1 VTIDRP
7 DQPWG
12 LADRFL
18 FIIKTMTLGENLRR
32 KREEKG
38 ITLEKASQETKI
50 RIQFLQ
56 AIENGEMDR
65 MPSPTQAKGFAR
77 LYASFLGMDE
87 RTLFDDEIISSYSS
101 SNNSETGI
109 SEENAEEISRH
120 VEEPVSKPKKAV
132 EPIQENSNP
141 RARFKDLIPKE
152 KELNRSSQVF
162 KQIGEELRQQRESLG
177 LTLADVERLTKIREI
192 YLYSLEQGNV
202 DALPSTVQ
210 GRGILNNYSNFLSID
225 PVKIQNKF
233 AEGLQQKRL
242 ETAAVELTSFDGK
255 TVTTKKTPV
264 TGWRRF
270 LTIDLLVGTSVLV
283 ILSVLVIWGAIQV
296 IGSSHSVAEPTIDS
310 ISDILVN
317 PGTETGSVETSGS
330 PEVTLETAQ
339 PTQGISTVPVDI
351 LATITSVNTGS
362 IQLVVVALQRS
373 YLKVTSDGKEV
384 FNGRIIPGNVYTFTG
399 STRILLNSG
408 NAGGIQI
415 YFNQNDMGIL
425 GMVGEVISL
434 EFTSKGYVTSTPM
447 FTPSPTATLPPTLTQ
462 RATVTPT
469 VTPTIPTPTITPKT
483 TVN

>member
-1 VTIDRP
+1 MTI
-7 DQPWG
+7 
-12 LADRFL
+12 
-18 FIIKTMTLGENLRR
+18 GEKLRHR
-32 KREEKG
+32 REDKG
-38 ITLEKASQETKI
+38 ISLEKAAQETKI

-56 AIENGEMDR
+56 AIENNEIGNMA
-65 MPSPTQAKGFAR
+65 SPTQAKGFTR
-77 LYASFLGMDE
+77 LYASFLEMDVWS
-87 RTLFDDEIISSYSS
+87 LFD
-101 SNNSETGI
+101 
-109 SEENAEEISRH
+109 EENANTIVLPNESQTGIIDDKSTKGSL
-120 VEEPVSKPKKAV
+120 SKKESIRELKKSV
-132 EPIQENSNP
+132 EPIPENANP

-152 KELNRSSQVF
+152 KELAQSTQLF
-162 KQIGEELRQQRESLG
+162 KKIGEELRQQRESLG

-210 GRGILNNYSNFLSID
+210 GRGILNNYSSFLSID
-225 PVKIQNKF
+225 PEKIQNRF

-255 TVTTKKTPV
+255 TTKTKKTPV

-296 IGSSHSVAEPTIDS
+296 IGTSHTVAEPTLDS

-317 PGTETGSVETSGS
+317 PVTETASVETTGS
-330 PEVTLETAQ
+330 LEVA
-339 PTQGISTVPVDI
+339 PDITQSTQVISTVPVDI
-351 LATITSVNTGS
+351 LATITSVNTGP

-384 FNGRIIPGNVYTFTG
+384 INGRIIPGNVYTFTG
-399 STRILLNSG
+399 STKILLNSG

-425 GMVGEVISL
+425 GMVGEVVSL

-462 RATVTPT
+462 RATATPT